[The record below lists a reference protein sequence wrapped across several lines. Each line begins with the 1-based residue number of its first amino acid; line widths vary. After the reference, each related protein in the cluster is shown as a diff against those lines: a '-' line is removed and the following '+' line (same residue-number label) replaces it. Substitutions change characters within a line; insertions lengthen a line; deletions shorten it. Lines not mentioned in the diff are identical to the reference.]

1 MRARVDNRLAD
12 FRPEFDDGL
21 MHLGFD
27 LLLERHLP
35 AFEDLMNVRAQLP
48 RLRIDNG
55 EFLLDA
61 ERVLMI
67 SFHELKGRETSADF
81 ADLHRLFQPQKAPLL
96 LQSAEI
102 CAICG

>member
-1 MRARVDNRLAD
+1 MRARVGNRLAD

-27 LLLERHLP
+27 LLFERHLP

-48 RLRIDNG
+48 RSRIDNG

-67 SFHELKGRETSADF
+67 AFHEPKGRETSADF
-81 ADLHRLFQPQKAPLL
+81 ADLHRLFLSRKICLL
-96 LQSAEI
+96 LQSA
-102 CAICG
+102 